1 MRFIPKTTLLI
12 ALFIPTSI
20 LISINQN
27 DYSNPIQASLVEKGH
42 LNQAA
47 VLWPIIAKT
56 KQELPN
62 QSPKQYYQVYLPQ
75 QQTYH
80 NKSIDRTLTTIGSF
94 NQPQLQ
100 ISPSQ
105 LFAQEI
111 VHVLQKQNVPT
122 AQHYQILVTYFA

>member
-1 MRFIPKTTLLI
+1 MHFSPKTTLLV
-12 ALFIPTSI
+12 ALFIPTII
-20 LISINQN
+20 LSEINQD
-27 DYSNPIQASLVEKGH
+27 DYSNPIQASLLEKGP
-42 LNQAA
+42 LNKTA
-47 VLWPIIAKT
+47 VLWPIVAKI

-62 QSPKQYYQVYLPQ
+62 QSPQYCYQIYLP